1 MSSTRLVAVLMLA
14 AAFGCTGSPEPAS
27 LEAPG
32 TLCAQCQRAIVLER
46 LASQVVS
53 PGGEV
58 LFFDD
63 LQCLADYLVSHT
75 TLPRN
80 TAAFVTDYRSG
91 EWTSAVDA
99 VFTRVMN
106 VPTPRSSHVI
116 AHASPESRDQDPAA
130 RDGVSVAARELF
142 PLGAPDG
149 TR

>member
-1 MSSTRLVAVLMLA
+1 MSSTRLVALLMLI
-14 AAFGCTGSPEPAS
+14 AAFGCAGSPDPVA
-27 LEAPG
+27 LETPG
-32 TLCAQCQRAIVLER
+32 TLCAQCRQAIAQER
-46 LASQVVS
+46 LASQVVR
-53 PGGEV
+53 PGNEV
-58 LFFDD
+58 VFFDD

-75 TLPRN
+75 TLPRSA
-80 TAAFVTDYRSG
+80 AAFVTDYRTG

-99 VFTRVMN
+99 VYTRVMN

-130 RDGVSVAARELF
+130 RNGVPVAARQLF

>member
-14 AAFGCTGSPEPAS
+14 AAFGCAGGPDPAS

-32 TLCAQCQRAIVLER
+32 TLCAQCRQAIVQER
-46 LASQVVS
+46 LASQVIS
-53 PGGEV
+53 PNGEV
-58 LFFDD
+58 VFFDD

-80 TAAFVTDYRSG
+80 TAAFVTDYRTG

-99 VFTRVMN
+99 IYTRVMS
-106 VPTPRSSHVI
+106 VPTPRSSHFI

-130 RDGVSVAARELF
+130 RDGVPVVARQLF